1 MSRSDL
7 RDFALVCLEGTLAF
21 APLFVALWL
30 LAAF

>member
-7 RDFALVCLEGTLAF
+7 RDFALVCLEGMLVF
-21 APLFVALWL
+21 APLLVALWF